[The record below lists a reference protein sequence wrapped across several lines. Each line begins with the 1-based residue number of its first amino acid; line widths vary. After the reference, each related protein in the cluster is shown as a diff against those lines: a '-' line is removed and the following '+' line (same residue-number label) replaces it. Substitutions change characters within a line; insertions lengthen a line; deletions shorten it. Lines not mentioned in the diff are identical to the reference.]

1 MPDTSI
7 RPDIKKTNFC
17 NVLMGPGTNYAVT
30 PVFKSILILI
40 SIRNTELLGGLIEK
54 KLIALDP
61 CSIGIVLNS
70 SKKML
75 FF

>member
-1 MPDTSI
+1 MYNIT
-7 RPDIKKTNFC
+7 DIKKILLQCFIE
-17 NVLMGPGTNYAVT
+17 PGTNYAVT

-54 KLIALDP
+54 KLIAFDP
-61 CSIGIVLNS
+61 CSISIVLNS
-70 SKKML
+70 SKKCC